1 MKARTIAIVA
11 LPGVQLLDVSGP
23 LDVFAE
29 ANAQAGN
36 SPYALSVVAAE
47 PGPIRS
53 SSGARL
59 MPDRV
64 IGIDAALKPDT
75 LLIAGCP
82 NAVDVPADGK
92 AGDWP
97 RRKAPTAR
105 RAGPGRSGAF
115 YPAAAGLPAGP
126 RGCDPRVRAATTG
139 AP

>member
-29 ANAQAGN
+29 ANAQAAN
-36 SPYALSVVAAE
+36 SPYALLVVAAE

-53 SSGARL
+53 SSGVRL

-64 IGIDAALKPDT
+64 IGIDADLKPDT

-92 AGDWP
+92 VVDWL

-105 RAGPGRSGAF
+105 RVGSVLRGAF
-115 YPAAAGLPAGP
+115 VLRAGGRPAGP
-126 RGCDPRVRAATTG
+126 RGATGLAG
-139 AP
+139 AGT